1 MIGQR
6 FVASFADVEGTPH
19 PLLARIDRVATPL
32 VVFLSV
38 YLLILVLSLFAFAP
52 GQPLFHWIALAA
64 VVAATLA
71 GRAVARDRNP
81 LGLALPRAPLDLLFG
96 IAVAVFVVGGTHAV
110 LLFLEDVGMREGSG
124 FPLTEVVLLHVP
136 VVLHEELLFRGWPFQ
151 HLLRWNRAAA
161 VLISS
166 VLFAALHLGNAAIS
180 ILPLVN
186 LFIGGVLLAYAYLFF
201 RRLWAP
207 IGVHFAWNLLA
218 GPLLGYEVS
227 GHSPA
232 ESVAVTMD
240 LGSKLMTGGDFG
252 IEGSVVIT
260 LLQIVALA
268 ALAAGVRRR
277 DRVGAA

>member
-1 MIGQR
+1 M
-6 FVASFADVEGTPH
+6 ASFAGVKGTPH
-19 PLLARIDRVATPL
+19 PLLARIDRIATPL
-32 VVFLSV
+32 AIFLSV
-38 YLLILVLSLFAFAP
+38 YLVVLVLPLFAFVP

-64 VVAATLA
+64 VAAATVA
-71 GRAVARDRNP
+71 GRAVARDRHP
-81 LGLALPRAPLDLLFG
+81 LGFPLTRAPLELLFG
-96 IAVAVFVVGGTHAV
+96 VVVAVFVVGGAHA
-110 LLFLEDVGMREGSG
+110 LLVASGDVEMRVGSG

-166 VLFAALHLGNAAIS
+166 AVFAALHLGNAAVS
-180 ILPLVN
+180 LFPLVN
-186 LFIGGVLLAYAYLFF
+186 LFLGGVLLAYGYLFF
-201 RRLWAP
+201 ERMWVP
-207 IGVHFAWNLLA
+207 IGAHFAWNLLA

-227 GHSPA
+227 GHLPS
-232 ESVAVTMD
+232 ESLALTIDRGTV
-240 LGSKLMTGGDFG
+240 LMTGGDFG

-277 DRVGAA
+277 DRNSAARCS